1 MAGSDARK
9 QLLNLINDFAS
20 EKSHGERRVVSLR
33 KRIDELGSELEVANA
48 ELEEAKR
55 AKEYTEQEI
64 KGYEVELAMNEA
76 AIQTLELRISHT
88 QEEISAV
95 GSEVEAL
102 KNKQA
107 ASRRFQESIAG
118 HIHEEEYSGSAEEED
133 PKVGKEEVTE
143 GDLRELEDMLA
154 GVVSQATKAE
164 EEYEAEQNTQ
174 KQVQQALSA
183 CRREVFLME
192 ETLKA
197 TKETSELEQICATVG
212 ETLQSRCV
220 CPSCHF
226 DNVEVL
232 GGLIQSIRLPVLRIG
247 QRQGD
252 GQRTYF
258 HYGNKRAVSLLF
270 HTT

>member
-20 EKSHGERRVVSLR
+20 EKQLLNLINDFASEKSHLKKRRVVSLR

-88 QEEISAV
+88 QEEISDV

-107 ASRRFQESIAG
+107 ASRDEFISEMIEINTKIRRFQESIAG

-143 GDLRELEDMLA
+143 GDLRELEDMLS

-164 EEYEAEQNTQ
+164 EEYEAEPQ

-197 TKETSELEQICATVG
+197 KKE
-212 ETLQSRCV
+212 V
-220 CPSCHF
+220 CDLTRYPF
-226 DNVEVL
+226 
-232 GGLIQSIRLPVLRIG
+232 
-247 QRQGD
+247 
-252 GQRTYF
+252 
-258 HYGNKRAVSLLF
+258 
-270 HTT
+270 